1 MPTTIYVCL
10 PAYNEENNLSL
21 LLDEFIT
28 LLEKSSYPY
37 KLILVND
44 GSTDRT
50 GEIAQSYQTKLP
62 LEILTH
68 NPNKGLGE
76 AIRTGF
82 HHVVSLARDTDVI
95 VYMDSDNTHDPIY
108 IPSMVKKIEEGF
120 DVVIASRYQP
130 GSEERGVPF
139 SRRLLSRVAGYV
151 FRLFLPVK
159 SVKDYTCGYRA
170 YRVGLIKQAIQKY
183 ENQFITAKGFACTD
197 EILIK
202 LSQLTNKMAEVPF
215 ILYYDRKK
223 GESKLNLW
231 KTIPA
236 TLHLL
241 WTRGKVK

>member
-1 MPTTIYVCL
+1 MPTTVYVCL
-10 PAYNEENNLSL
+10 PAYNEETSL
-21 LLDEFIT
+21 AQLFDEYIT
-28 LLEKSSYPY
+28 LLEKPSYPY

-50 GEIAQSYQTKLP
+50 AEIAQSYQSKLP

-68 NPNKGLGE
+68 NPNRGLGE

-82 HHVVSLARDTDVI
+82 HHVVSVAKETDVI

-139 SRRLLSRVAGYV
+139 SRRLLSRTAGYV
-151 FRLFLPVK
+151 FRLFLPVRG
-159 SVKDYTCGYRA
+159 VKDYTCGYRA
-170 YRVGLIKQAIQKY
+170 YRAGLIKEAIEKY
-183 ENQFITAKGFACTD
+183 NHHFITAKGFACTD

-223 GESKLNLW
+223 GDSKLNLW

-241 WTRGKVK
+241 WTRGK

>member
-1 MPTTIYVCL
+1 VAITVYVCL
-10 PAYNEENNLSL
+10 PAYNEENSL
-21 LLDEFIT
+21 KPLFDKYIT
-28 LLEKSSYPY
+28 LLDNSSYHY
-37 KLILVND
+37 KLLLVND
-44 GSTDRT
+44 GSTDKT
-50 GEIAQSYQTKLP
+50 LVIAQSYQSKLP

-68 NPNKGLGE
+68 NPNRGLGE

-82 HHVVSLARDTDVI
+82 HYVVSIAQENDAI
-95 VYMDSDNTHDPIY
+95 IYMDSDDTHDPVY

-139 SRRLLSRVAGYV
+139 SRRLLSRTAGMI

-159 SVKDYTCGYRA
+159 KVKDYTCGYRA
-170 YRVGLIKQAIQKY
+170 YRVGLIRDAIKKY
-183 ENQFITAKGFACTD
+183 DNHFISAKGFACTD

-202 LSQLTNKMAEVPF
+202 LSQLTNKMTEVPF

-223 GESKLNLW
+223 GKSKLNLW

-241 WTRGKVK
+241 WTRGKD